1 MRRQLC
7 AAALGGALLL
17 AGCAAAP
24 SPPPLAAYDPGRGY
38 RFPPA
43 RPTPDPRDE
52 LFICLAFSGGG
63 TRAAALAYGV
73 LDKLRTTRVDRMGL
87 GSLLDEVD
95 CISAVSGGAFPA
107 AYYALFG
114 ARLFDEFPRRFLLR
128 DLHRELAWRAL
139 HPWNLVRLA
148 SPHFSRID
156 LAAELYDETIFE
168 GRTFAD
174 LDSRR
179 RPFVILNATSMATG
193 ARFEFTQEEF
203 DFLGADL
210 DRVPVARAVAASSA
224 FPVLLNPVTLRRWPS
239 PPGFTVPEEYR
250 NALQDRERNTSRYWW
265 ARSRLEALEPEHR
278 YVHLLDG
285 GLADNLGLRAILH
298 ETVRSGG
305 FIGPRLRGGHIRRL
319 VVLAVNARTDPPEH
333 VSRHRRPPGILQVLH
348 KTATVAME
356 HVSLDTVEFFR
367 ALEREWRQAEQAL
380 AACNERLAACP
391 GVERFPGLAGPV
403 RTCVIEVSFEALD
416 PPERRQAFLSLPTS
430 FRLPADTVWELVR
443 VGHELL
449 DRSPSFQRLVRA
461 LRSEP
466 WLGAGTGEAGAC
478 A

>member
-1 MRRQLC
+1 VTRAR
-7 AAALGGALLL
+7 AATGLAGALLL

-24 SPPPLAAYDPGRGY
+24 LPPPLATYDPGRGY
-38 RFPPA
+38 RFPPPQ
-43 RPTPDPRDE
+43 PTPDPRDE
-52 LFICLAFSGGG
+52 LFVCLALSGGG

-73 LDKLRTTRVDRMGL
+73 LDKLRTTRIDRMGL

-95 CISAVSGGAFPA
+95 CISAVSGGAFAA

-114 ARLFDEFPRRFLLR
+114 PRFFEEFPRRFLLR

-139 HPWNLVRLA
+139 QPWNLVRLA
-148 SPHFSRID
+148 SPHFSRVD
-156 LAAELYDETIFE
+156 LAAELYDETVFE
-168 GRTFAD
+168 GRTFAH
-174 LDSRR
+174 LDPRR

-210 DRVPVARAVAASSA
+210 DRVPVARAVAASAA
-224 FPVLLNPVTLRRWPS
+224 FPVLLSPVTVRSWPA

-250 NALQDRERNTSRYWW
+250 NALEDRERNSPRYWW
-265 ARSRLEALEPEHR
+265 ARNRLEAREPEHR

-298 ETVRSGG
+298 ETVRSRG
-305 FIGPRLRGGHIRRL
+305 FIGPRLRAGHIRRL
-319 VVLAVNARTDPPEH
+319 VVVAVNARTDPPEPL
-333 VSRHRRPPGILQVLH
+333 SRHRRPPGVLQVLH

-367 ALEREWRQAEQAL
+367 ALERERHQAEQTL
-380 AACNERLAACP
+380 AACNERLATCP
-391 GVERFPGLAGPV
+391 GAERLTALAGAV

-416 PPERRQAFLSLPTS
+416 PPERRRAFLSLPTS
-430 FRLPADTVWELVR
+430 FRLPPDTVWALVR

-449 DRSPSFQRLVRA
+449 DRSSAFQRLVRV

-466 WLGAGTGEAGAC
+466 RLGAGTGEGGAC